1 MKIQI
6 TGSLRMVKKI
16 QGDTRGMT
24 FLELIIAMAVV
35 GSLATFAIPH
45 FTAYRQ
51 TSCDQVAKSAL
62 RNAAMAQ
69 EAVYLDTNTY
79 AGKIGDLTSRGYTA
93 LDGVTVTIMAY
104 SNSQYTMTAVH
115 TSGTK
120 TWTLTGPGGNI
131 Q

>member
-1 MKIQI
+1 MLMKI
-6 TGSLRMVKKI
+6 RRDMK
-16 QGDTRGMT
+16 GMT

-35 GSLATFAIPH
+35 GSLATFAIPQ

-69 EAVYLDTNTY
+69 EAFYLDTNTY
-79 AGKIGDLTSRGYTA
+79 TGRIGDLTPRGYTT
-93 LDGVTVTIMAY
+93 LDGVAVTIIAH
-104 SNSQYTMTAVH
+104 SNSQYTMTSVH